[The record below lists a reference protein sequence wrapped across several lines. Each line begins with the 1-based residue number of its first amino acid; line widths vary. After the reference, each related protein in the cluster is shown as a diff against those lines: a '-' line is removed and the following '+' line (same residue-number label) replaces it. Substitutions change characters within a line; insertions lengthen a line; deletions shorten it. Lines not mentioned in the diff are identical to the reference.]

1 MMCDFFLVLFLSTG
15 LDIIF
20 SIIHNFTISVGSLE
34 NLFCSLFQ
42 VCYNYFNKLLYLL
55 WRSNMGIV
63 YKKALRFK
71 KEHPSTIGWRLKKNS
86 SIVEKHLNP
95 GEKVLYVFVAQ
106 KNDNPLDVLGTAVIA
121 LTDKRILIGRKRVV
135 FGYFLDSVTPDLFN
149 DLKVKGGLI
158 WGKVYI
164 DTVKEFITLSN
175 IGVEALPEI
184 ETEISSYMMEMKR
197 KYYSHSHDDDD
208 DLDEEERDD

>member
-1 MMCDFFLVLFLSTG
+1 
-15 LDIIF
+15 
-20 SIIHNFTISVGSLE
+20 
-34 NLFCSLFQ
+34 
-42 VCYNYFNKLLYLL
+42 
-55 WRSNMGIV
+55 MGEV
-63 YKKALRFK
+63 YRGAMKFK
-71 KEHPSTIGWRLKKNS
+71 KIHPSTIGWRIKQNA

-95 GEKVLYVFVAQ
+95 DEKVLYVFVAQ
-106 KNDNPLDVLGTAVIA
+106 KNDNPLDILGTAVIA

-184 ETEISSYMMEMKR
+184 ETEISRYMMEMKKAYHSR
-197 KYYSHSHDDDD
+197 KDD
-208 DLDEEERDD
+208 

>member
-1 MMCDFFLVLFLSTG
+1 
-15 LDIIF
+15 
-20 SIIHNFTISVGSLE
+20 
-34 NLFCSLFQ
+34 
-42 VCYNYFNKLLYLL
+42 
-55 WRSNMGIV
+55 MGEV
-63 YKKALRFK
+63 YRGAMKFK
-71 KEHPSTIGWRLKKNS
+71 KLHPSTIGWRIKQNA

-95 GEKVLYVFVAQ
+95 DEKVLYVFVAQ
-106 KNDNPLDVLGTAVIA
+106 KNDNPLDVLSTAVIA

-184 ETEISSYMMEMKR
+184 ETEISSYMMKMKKAYHSR
-197 KYYSHSHDDDD
+197 KDD
-208 DLDEEERDD
+208 